1 MNALSEQWLE
11 KRAGEGRK
19 EQYGGR
25 PRVRRK
31 PEDTGRILEF
41 FFGGGNS
48 RMSGK
53 PLEFWEHPRE
63 PNSSSVVHRP
73 IASALLR
80 KLLEMQNPGHAPKCQ
95 ASIYHTTKFPRDEQ
109 HNEVRGKPL

>member
-1 MNALSEQWLE
+1 MMNALSEQWLE

-41 FFGGGNS
+41 GVCVCGG
-48 RMSGK
+48 
-53 PLEFWEHPRE
+53 EFQNVWETPR
-63 PNSSSVVHRP
+63 
-73 IASALLR
+73 IL
-80 KLLEMQNPGHAPKCQ
+80 G
-95 ASIYHTTKFPRDEQ
+95 TF
-109 HNEVRGKPL
+109 

>member
-1 MNALSEQWLE
+1 MGVGPGW
-11 KRAGEGRK
+11 GENL
-19 EQYGGR
+19 
-25 PRVRRK
+25 
-31 PEDTGRILEF
+31 RIQEEYWSF
-41 FFGGGNS
+41 FWGGNS

-53 PLEFWEHPRE
+53 PLEFWEHPRD

-95 ASIYHTTKFPRDEQ
+95 ASIYHTTKSPRDEQ
-109 HNEVRGKPL
+109 HNEV

>member
-41 FFGGGNS
+41 FFWGG
-48 RMSGK
+48 
-53 PLEFWEHPRE
+53 EFQNVWETPRILGT
-63 PNSSSVVHRP
+63 S
-73 IASALLR
+73 
-80 KLLEMQNPGHAPKCQ
+80 
-95 ASIYHTTKFPRDEQ
+95 
-109 HNEVRGKPL
+109 